1 MGEHQNEVLA
11 AIETRRSVRRY
22 RDESM
27 PEADL
32 RWILEAARIAPS
44 AANRQPWSFVVVQE
58 PDRRRKLAAA
68 CKNQMWMADA
78 AAIVCACSL
87 PEVTEKWHA
96 LDTMIAME
104 HIILAATSL
113 GYGTCWIG
121 AFVPEEVAAVLEI
134 PPHMNIV
141 ALTPI
146 GVPDE
151 TPDARPRRPFDD
163 VFHMEKA
170 G

>member
-1 MGEHQNEVLA
+1 MGEHRNEVLRVMG
-11 AIETRRSVRRY
+11 TRRSVRRFKTQPI
-22 RDESM
+22 

-32 RWILEAARIAPS
+32 HEILEAARIAPS
-44 AANRQPWSFVVVQE
+44 AANRQPWSFIVVRD

-68 CKNQMWMADA
+68 CKNQAWMADA
-78 AAIVCACSL
+78 AAIVCACSQPL
-87 PEVTEKWHA
+87 VNEKWHA

-134 PPHMNIV
+134 PPDVNIV

-146 GVPDE
+146 GIPDE
-151 TPDARPRRPFDD
+151 TPDPRPRRAFDD